1 MKIPAFLL
9 AASLAANAALGFFL
23 VNRSAHETGSS
34 AAPAA
39 SLTAKSDS
47 ANAAKLSSN
56 PLDETSTQSGANPQ
70 AWSQLTTGD
79 LAAAVAR
86 LRAENLPPAL
96 LRAIVRMLI
105 SERAD
110 ERRQVIIDA
119 INAQPWWI
127 GTANISDPKIA
138 ALRRQLSRD
147 QEELLTQLLG
157 PDNDLTDV
165 QRAAQR
171 RSNGDLPQAKVES
184 LRRIT
189 NDYAQMTSEV
199 SLQSQGF
206 MLAEDR
212 AQLALLEREK
222 RADIAKLLSPAEL
235 FEFDLR
241 SSPSANE
248 LRGRLAAFDPTE
260 SEYRALFQL
269 QQTVD
274 DQFPPV
280 STLSVEQRTQ
290 RTQALAKLQPQI
302 ETALGASRYAEYKET
317 TDGNFLTASN
327 LVRRFDLPA
336 SATREI
342 IAVQK
347 DINQRAETVRGD
359 KSLTVEARNAQLVT
373 LGQEANTRLTP
384 ILGDN
389 ALSAYKQGGGG
400 WINSLVRPPTPP
412 PAAVKR

>member
-1 MKIPAFLL
+1 MKLPALL
-9 AASLAANAALGFFL
+9 LVGSLAANALLAFL
-23 VNRSAHETGSS
+23 LTHRTDSS
-34 AAPAA
+34 AAARVVA
-39 SLTAKSDS
+39 LTAPAS
-47 ANAAKLSSN
+47 AHASGAESPSIPASATL
-56 PLDETSTQSGANPQ
+56 PQSGANPQ

-79 LAAAVAR
+79 LAATVAR

-171 RSNGDLPQAKVES
+171 RSYGDLPQDKVEA

-189 NDYAQMTSEV
+189 DDYGQMTSEV
-199 SLQSQGF
+199 NLRSQGF

-235 FEFDLR
+235 FEVDLR
-241 SSPSANE
+241 SGPSAGE
-248 LRGRLAAFDPTE
+248 LRGRLTAFDPTE
-260 SEYRALFQL
+260 TEFRTLFQL

-280 STLSVEQRTQ
+280 STLSIEQ

-302 ETALGASRYAEYKET
+302 EAALGASRYAEYKET